1 MENNQWT
8 YCLQILKQSISR
20 DNYQTWAEVLR
31 FHSFDSATLILE
43 VPSSTFVDVMW
54 PEIGDLLLQA
64 IHTAFGENAI
74 LKFTITPDTSSS
86 RSGQVSVPRLG
97 AGGNGY
103 QTESSTDTS
112 SYFDTLNKNGKNGRS
127 GRGRGACDTNGTNTN
142 PNGAPNA
149 EQPKEAQKS
158 PINSYLI
165 PHFTFENF
173 VEGRSNKTARTI
185 AESIANNP
193 HQNTFNPFFLYGPSG
208 VGKTHLV
215 NAIGL
220 RIKRLFPN
228 LRVLFVSANLFKTQF
243 TDSYLNNTTND
254 FIHFY
259 QTIDVLIIDDFQEI
273 TTAAT
278 QRAFF
283 HIFNHLQQN
292 NHKII
297 ITCDRPPSEFEGIEE
312 RMLTR
317 LKWGVVTEIERPD
330 ITLRKAI
337 LKSKMKRNGIEMP
350 SNVIQ
355 YIADNVSDNVR
366 ELEGTI
372 NSLMAFSL
380 FDNCDIDLELAR
392 RVVARLVNQARK
404 EMTLDVIMTAVCEKY
419 KAKSRDLTGK
429 SRKKEL
435 VVLRQLVMYLA
446 HKYSKLSISQIG
458 REMGGRDHS
467 TVLHSCNQ
475 AQHRLATDKAYRLE
489 IEKLEAS
496 LKKG

>member
-1 MENNQWT
+1 MENTQWT
-8 YCLQILKQSISR
+8 YCLQLLKQSTDR
-20 DNYQTWAEVLR
+20 VNFKTWAEAIR
-31 FHSFDSATLILE
+31 FHSFEGTTLILE
-43 VPSSTFVDVMW
+43 VPSNSFVEVMW
-54 PEIGDLLLQA
+54 PEIGDQLTQA
-64 IHTAFGENAI
+64 MKTAFGELVN
-74 LKFTITPDTSSS
+74 LKFTIAPDNSSA

-103 QTESSTDTS
+103 QTESTNNDK
-112 SYFDTLNKNGKNGRS
+112 SYFFDNKKRNTTLV
-127 GRGRGACDTNGTNTN
+127 
-142 PNGAPNA
+142 A
-149 EQPKEAQKS
+149 EQPKEVKTS
-158 PINSYLI
+158 PINSYLL
-165 PHFTFENF
+165 PHFTFESF

-215 NAIGL
+215 NAIGNK
-220 RIKRLFPN
+220 IKKLFPN
-228 LRVLFVSANLFKTQF
+228 LRVLFVSAHLFKTQF
-243 TDSYLNNTTND
+243 TDSYRNNTMND

-273 TTAAT
+273 TTAGT
-278 QRAFF
+278 QSAFF

-317 LKWGVVTEIERPD
+317 LKWGVVTEIEHPD
-330 ITLRKAI
+330 LSLRKAI

-350 SNVIQ
+350 ANVVQ

-366 ELEGTI
+366 ELEGTV

-380 FDNCDIDLELAR
+380 NDSCEIDLELAR

-429 SRKKEL
+429 SRKKEI
-435 VVLRQLVMYLA
+435 VVLRQLVMFLA

-475 AQHRLATDKAYRLE
+475 TEHRLATDKVYRLE

-496 LKKG
+496 LKK